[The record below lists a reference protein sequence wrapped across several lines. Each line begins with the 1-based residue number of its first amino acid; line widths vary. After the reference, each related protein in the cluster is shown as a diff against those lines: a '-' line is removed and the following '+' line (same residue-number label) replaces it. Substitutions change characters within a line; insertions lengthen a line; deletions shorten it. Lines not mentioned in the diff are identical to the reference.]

1 MRKNDQEIL
10 QERAQKISGLRTE
23 KELIEETI
31 LAVEF
36 LLLPETYAIDSAFVS
51 EVLPL
56 RNLTVIPGTPP
67 FIIGVINVRGKIISV
82 VNFKN
87 LFNLKEKGVSALNK
101 IIIVKH
107 QQMEFGILTDEI
119 TGTKQLDMNSLSSP
133 PATLHGAGVD
143 YIQGITPQGIIVLN
157 AMYILTGNAIIVNQK

>member
-101 IIIVKH
+101 IIIIKH

-133 PATLHGAGVD
+133 PVTLHGAGVD
-143 YIQGITPQGIIVLN
+143 YIQGITPHGIIVLN